1 MRSKKLNIFT
11 TFIVGFLLIPQINF
25 AQGQDKLNFTQA
37 LTLEE
42 CIQFGLENNQNLQ
55 AVRLNEQIAETQ
67 VGETRAQGLPQISA
81 SAGLDN
87 NFNLQEQLIDVSQF
101 QQGVPAGTEAPIAF
115 GRAYSANAV
124 ISVNQL
130 IFDGSYF
137 IGLKAAKTL
146 RELRKKESNQSE
158 IQTVAS
164 ITSAFYLV
172 LINEE
177 RAELV
182 DENISQ
188 LKAILSDTKILYDN
202 GFVENIDVD
211 RLQVNLNNLL
221 TEKNKVERGVIYAR
235 NLLKFQMGMPVGT
248 PIALSGG
255 LSQINFNSA
264 EYLGEENQFNYSQR
278 AEYNIIEVNEVLTNL
293 DLQNN
298 KATHLPKINANY
310 SYGSVT
316 ATDEFSQINDFS
328 NRWYDFGILG
338 ANIQWSLFTG
348 FRRSSLME
356 RNKIQIQQL
365 NLQKDNLENS
375 IDLEISQNKADLKS
389 AAESLEIQKENMA
402 LAEKVYKQTQIKYNE
417 GVGSSLEMLEA
428 ETSKKTAET
437 NYYSALYDAIIAKI
451 NLEKALGILY

>member
-11 TFIVGFLLIPQINF
+11 AFIVGLLLIPQITF
-25 AQGQDKLNFTQA
+25 AQKKDTVSFSQA
-37 LTLEE
+37 LSLED

-67 VGETRAQGLPQISA
+67 VGETRAQGLPQVSA
-81 SAGLDN
+81 SAGVDN
-87 NFNLQEQLIDVSQF
+87 NYNIQEQLIDVSQF
-101 QQGVPAGTEAPIAF
+101 QQGAPSGTEAAVAF
-115 GRAYSANAV
+115 GRAYSANAA
-124 ISVNQL
+124 ISVDQL

-146 RELRKKESNQSE
+146 RELRRKESGQSE
-158 IQTVAS
+158 IETVAA
-164 ITSAFYLV
+164 ITTAFYLV

-177 RAELV
+177 RVELV
-182 DENISQ
+182 AENINQ
-188 LKAILSDTKILYDN
+188 LKAILSDTKILYEN
-202 GFVENIDVD
+202 GFVESIDVD

-235 NLLKFQMGMPVGT
+235 NLLKFQMGMPVAT
-248 PIALSGG
+248 PISLSGG
-255 LSQINFNSA
+255 LSQINFNAA
-264 EYLGEENQFNYSQR
+264 EYLGQENEFNYSQR
-278 AEYNIIEVNEVLTNL
+278 AEYNIIEVNEALTNL

-298 KATHLPKINANY
+298 KATHLPKINARF
-310 SYGSVT
+310 SYGSTT
-316 ATDEFSQINDFS
+316 ATDQFGQITDFS
-328 NRWYDFGILG
+328 TRWYSFGILG
-338 ANIQWSLFTG
+338 ANIQWNLFTG
-348 FRRSSLME
+348 LRRSNLME
-356 RNKIQIQQL
+356 RNKIQISQI

-375 IDLEISQNKADLKS
+375 IDLEISQNKADLRS
-389 AAESLEIQKENMA
+389 AAESLEIQKKNIA